1 MAQVFDVTVTV
12 TKNNLPMLKARGKQK
27 AQQAVRRAAFNTH
40 RYSAPLTP
48 VDTGALKANVI
59 IDVTN
64 GGLSATV
71 KWGQFYGIFQEFGT
85 RRGIAPKRF
94 AQGGAEKAF
103 PAFQRDMANI
113 YGGGA

>member
-48 VDTGALKANVI
+48 VDTGVFFIKSINVNCGRKQQPE
-59 IDVTN
+59 T
-64 GGLSATV
+64 
-71 KWGQFYGIFQEFGT
+71 
-85 RRGIAPKRF
+85 
-94 AQGGAEKAF
+94 
-103 PAFQRDMANI
+103 
-113 YGGGA
+113 